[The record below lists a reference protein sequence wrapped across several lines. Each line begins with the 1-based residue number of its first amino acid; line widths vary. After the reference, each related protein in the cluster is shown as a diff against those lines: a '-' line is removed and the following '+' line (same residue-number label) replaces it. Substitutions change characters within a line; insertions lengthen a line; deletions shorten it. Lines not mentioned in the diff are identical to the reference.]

1 MFVRLTS
8 EQLITIG
15 VSIGGAIILAY
26 FTALFTS
33 YFEQNTVKQQISHLE
48 EQKDLMEQDLQDQK
62 NKTAIMKQEL
72 VTFTKSLEKESLLS
86 VKVLPRG
93 AGSPISGMV
102 TYETGPYKEFKRE
115 YSTFSSYI
123 SLIENQT
130 YTFDIIIT
138 NIGADTA
145 VLNYYE
151 TEYHTQFDTGSSTA
165 FSGKEI
171 NTILKS
177 SDEPLI
183 IKHDLKAEK
192 SMAPNGTLYFTVIYD
207 NGFAKSDSIQYRYY
221 KHQ

>member
-1 MFVRLTS
+1 MMHLSSDRR
-8 EQLITIG
+8 TI
-15 VSIGGAIILAY
+15 VFSIIGAIITAY
-26 FTALFTS
+26 LTAFFTS
-33 YFEQNTVKQQISHLE
+33 YFEQDAVQQQISQLE
-48 EQKDLMEQDLQDQK
+48 EQTQDQK
-62 NKTAIMKQEL
+62 NKTSIMKQQLE
-72 VTFTKSLEKESLLS
+72 TYTKSLEKESLLS
-86 VKVLPRG
+86 VKVLPRS
-93 AGSPISGMV
+93 AGSQTTGMV
-102 TYETGPYKEFKRE
+102 TYEEGPYKNFKRE
-115 YSTFSSYI
+115 YSSFSSPI

-151 TEYHTQFDTGSSTA
+151 AEYHTQFDAGSSTA
-165 FSGKEI
+165 FFGEEL

-183 IKHDLKAEK
+183 IKHDLKTEK

-207 NGFAKSDSIQYRYY
+207 NGFAESDSIQYRYY